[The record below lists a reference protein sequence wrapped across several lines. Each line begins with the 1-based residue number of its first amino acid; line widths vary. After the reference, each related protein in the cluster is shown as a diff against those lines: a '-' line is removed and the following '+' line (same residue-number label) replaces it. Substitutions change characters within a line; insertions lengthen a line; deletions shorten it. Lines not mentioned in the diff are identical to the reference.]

1 VQAIDPQDLYPFELD
16 QFQLQAIDAL
26 KAGKSVVVC
35 APTGSG
41 KTLIGEYAIR
51 AALADN
57 RRVFY
62 TTPLKAL
69 SNQKL
74 RDFRQMFGE
83 KNVGLLTGDTS
94 VNRDAPILVMT
105 TEIFRNMLYGT
116 PIGEVG
122 TSLTDVEV
130 VVLDECH
137 YMNDRQRGT
146 VWEESIIY
154 CPKEVKLVALSATV
168 ANSQELTDWINE
180 VHGDTELIYSDFRP
194 VPLQH
199 YFCNSKGF
207 FPLLDSSQQKIN
219 PRLKPLTNKPPT
231 REERYKIVPTVRDVI
246 AHLRQRD
253 MLPAIYFIFSRRG
266 CEQAII
272 ALGKVSLVNAE
283 ESLTLK
289 QQIDTFRKAN
299 PDIGKPNHIDALYRG
314 IASHHAGI
322 LPAWKGFVEELFQ
335 QGLIKVVFATETLA
349 AGINMPARTTVISS
363 ISKRID
369 HGHRSL
375 NASEFLQMAGRA
387 GRRGMD
393 TVGYVVTL
401 ETGYQGEGAEKAAK
415 LATSPADPLVSQFTP
430 SYGMVMNL
438 LQTHSLDEAKKLVEK
453 SFGQYLSNL
462 ELAPQN
468 KELDKIKVEITKL
481 KKEIA
486 TVDLQQLEVYDKL
499 RDRLRE
505 EKRLLKMLAQQSEEM
520 RLNDLASYAPYLL
533 SGSPLTIRTNKGLI
547 VHSVLAAKVQ
557 GSGQFPWFVCLGH
570 DNRWYTVGY
579 KDIVQVGT
587 DLLLDGDIEYPSK
600 LPLRLGQSIDGD
612 ETSLAIAKLI
622 KPLADPELAPEV
634 LKQQARVLAIESEM
648 NQHPVSKMSDR
659 GAVFKKINRLEVL
672 QRQFDFREE
681 IIDKRRQ
688 KYWQEFMSLA
698 KILQD
703 YECFQETQPLDKGE
717 VVAALQGEVVAALRG
732 ENELWL
738 ALALQS
744 GELDNL
750 LPHHL
755 ATVCAALV
763 SENSR
768 PDNSIEF
775 GISPTVRDALEGLSH
790 IQDKLNKIQES
801 SIDPKEKRNKS
812 KDNENENENE
822 DQKRKDNLLKAIS
835 TWLDFQLPALVEQWA
850 LGMEWMELCQN
861 TNLDEGDIVRLMRR
875 TIDLLYQIPH
885 VPNLPPQIYQSARQA
900 AQMIDR
906 FPVNEVI

>member
-1 VQAIDPQDLYPFELD
+1 MQAIDPQDLYPFELD
-16 QFQLQAIDAL
+16 QFQLQAIAAL
-26 KAGKSVVVC
+26 QAGKSVVVC

-41 KTLIGEYAIR
+41 KTLIGEYAIH

-74 RDFRQMFGE
+74 RDFRRLFGDE
-83 KNVGLLTGDTS
+83 KVGLLTGDTS

-116 PIGEVG
+116 PLGKVG
-122 TSLTDVEV
+122 VELYQNILADVEV

-154 CPKEVKLVALSATV
+154 CPKEVQLVALSATV
-168 ANSQELTDWINE
+168 ANSQQLTDWINE

-199 YFCNSKGF
+199 SFCNSKGF
-207 FPLLDSSQQKIN
+207 FPLFDSSQQKIN
-219 PRLKPLTNKPPT
+219 PRLKPFTNKPPT
-231 REERYKIVPTVRDVI
+231 REERYKILPTVRDVI

-266 CEQAII
+266 CDQAIT

-283 ESLTLK
+283 ESLILK
-289 QQIDTFRKAN
+289 HQVDDFRKEN

-369 HGHRSL
+369 HGHRLL
-375 NASEFLQMAGRA
+375 NPSEFLQMAGRA

-401 ETGYQGEGAEKAAK
+401 QTLFEGAEKAAK

-438 LQTHSLDEAKKLVEK
+438 LQTHSLDRARELIEK

-462 ELAPQN
+462 ILAPQIE
-468 KELDKIKVEITKL
+468 KLDEIKADITKL

-505 EKRLLKMLAQQSEEM
+505 ERRLLKMLAQQSEEM

-547 VHSVLAAKVQ
+547 VHTMLAAKVQ
-557 GSGQFPWFVCLGH
+557 GSGQFPWFVCLGR
-570 DNRWYTVGY
+570 DNRWYTIGY

-587 DLLLDGDIEYPSK
+587 DLLVDGDIEYPSK
-600 LPLRLGQSIDGD
+600 LPLRPSQSIDGD
-612 ETSLAIAKLI
+612 ETSLPIAQKI
-622 KPLADPELAPEV
+622 TPLPDPELAPEV
-634 LKQQARVLAIESEM
+634 LQQQSRVLAIESEM
-648 NQHPVSKMSDR
+648 NQNPVSKMSDR
-659 GAVFKKINRLEVL
+659 GAIFKKINRIEVL
-672 QRQFDFREE
+672 QRQFYFLEE
-681 IIDKRRQ
+681 IIDERRQ

-703 YECFQETQPLDKGE
+703 YECLQETQPLDK
-717 VVAALQGEVVAALRG
+717 GEVVAALRG

-744 GELDNL
+744 RELDNL

-775 GISPTVRDALEGLSH
+775 RISPTVKDALEGLSH
-790 IQDKLNKIQES
+790 IRQDLIQIQES
-801 SIDPKEKRNKS
+801 SIDPEDKRNKS
-812 KDNENENENE
+812 KHSGKE
-822 DQKRKDNLLKAIS
+822 DQNQKRKDNLLKALS

-850 LGMEWMELCQN
+850 LGMEWVELCQN

-885 VPNLPPQIYQSARQA
+885 VPNLPTQIYQSARQA

>member
-1 VQAIDPQDLYPFELD
+1 MQAIDPQELYPFELD
-16 QFQLQAIDAL
+16 PFQLQAIAAL
-26 KAGKSVVVC
+26 QAGKSVVVC

-41 KTLIGEYAIR
+41 KTLIGEYAIH
-51 AALADN
+51 AALADH

-74 RDFRQMFGE
+74 RDFRHQFGDD
-83 KNVGLLTGDTS
+83 NVGLLTGDTS

-146 VWEESIIY
+146 VWEESIVY
-154 CPKEVKLVALSATV
+154 CPAEVQLVALSATV
-168 ANSQELTDWINE
+168 ANSQQLTDWIHK

-194 VPLQH
+194 VPLEH
-199 YFCNSKGF
+199 SFCNNKGF
-207 FPLLDSSQQKIN
+207 FPLLDSSNQKIN
-219 PRLKPLTNKPPT
+219 PRLKPLTNKPPSK
-231 REERYKIVPTVRDVI
+231 EERHKIVPPIGAVI
-246 AHLRQRD
+246 SHLRQRD

-266 CEQAII
+266 CDKSVTD
-272 ALGKVSLVNAE
+272 LGNVSLVNAE
-283 ESLTLK
+283 ESLRLK
-289 QQIDTFRKAN
+289 PQIDAFIAAN
-299 PDIGKPNHIDALYRG
+299 PEIGKPSHIDALYRG
-314 IASHHAGI
+314 IAAHHAGI

-363 ISKRID
+363 ISKRTD
-369 HGHRSL
+369 RGHRLL

-393 TVGYVVTL
+393 EVGYVVTVQ
-401 ETGYQGEGAEKAAK
+401 TPFEGAKEAAH
-415 LATSPADPLVSQFTP
+415 LATSSADPLVSQFAP

-438 LQTHSLDEAKKLVEK
+438 LQTHSLDQARDLVER
-453 SFGQYLSNL
+453 SFGQYLADLN
-462 ELAPQN
+462 LAPQIQN
-468 KELDKIKVEITKL
+468 LESVMEQIAKL
-481 KKEIA
+481 EH
-486 TVDLQQLEVYDKL
+486 DLANIDLKQLEVYDKL

-547 VHSVLAAKVQ
+547 IHTVLAAKVQ
-557 GSGQFPWFVCLGH
+557 GSGQFPWFVCLGR

-579 KDIVQVGT
+579 KDIVQVGS
-587 DLLLDGDIEYPSK
+587 DLLLDGDIDYPAK
-600 LPLRLGQSIDGD
+600 LPLRLGQSLDGD
-612 ETSLAIAKLI
+612 ETSLAIAQKI
-622 KPLADPELAPEV
+622 TPLPDPELAPEV
-634 LKQQARVLAIESEM
+634 IKQQARVMAIESEM

-659 GAVFKKINRLEVL
+659 SMVFKKVKRLEVL
-672 QRQFDFREE
+672 QRQSRFQEDMIKE
-681 IIDKRRQ
+681 RRQ
-688 KYWQEFMSLA
+688 KYWQKFMSLVN
-698 KILQD
+698 ILQEYD
-703 YECFQETQPLDKGE
+703 YLQGTQPTK
-717 VVAALQGEVVAALRG
+717 QGEIVASLRG

-738 ALALQS
+738 SLVLKS

-755 ATVCAALV
+755 ATVCAAIV

-768 PDNSIEF
+768 PDNWINF
-775 GISPTVRDALEGLSH
+775 GLSPIVRDVLDRLGKPYRLRYKL
-790 IQDKLNKIQES
+790 IQVQKEYLGKYYDKSDYVLN
-801 SIDPKEKRNKS
+801 DFP
-812 KDNENENENE
+812 
-822 DQKRKDNLLKAIS
+822 A
-835 TWLDFQLPALVEQWA
+835 WLDYELTGLVEQWA
-850 LGMEWMELCQN
+850 LGMEWFELCQN

-885 VPNLPPQIYQSARQA
+885 VPNLPSQIYQAAKQA